1 MASSELETLQ
11 WQFGLAW
18 RLAGYHLPAL
28 TDAACLWE
36 PVPHSWTVHQG
47 ADGKWRPDWVVPEP
61 DPAPATSI
69 GWLTWHLIW
78 WWSGALRAA
87 RGEPSVAREDV
98 YWPGSADGVRQ
109 TLETLSQAWSAMLAG
124 LTDADLEKPFAHPWT
139 EPRPFRIALAWANA
153 ELMKN
158 VAEIGYARHL
168 FEARRAENRS
178 DKLS

>member
-1 MASSELETLQ
+1 MASSQLETLQ

-36 PVPHSWTVHQG
+36 PARQCWTVHQG
-47 ADGKWRPDWVVPEP
+47 ADGKWRPDWAETEP
-61 DPAPATSI
+61 DPVPATTI

-78 WWSGALRAA
+78 WWSGALRAVRDESA
-87 RGEPSVAREDV
+87 IPREEV
-98 YWPGSADGVRQ
+98 FWPGSADGVREK
-109 TLETLSQAWSAMLAG
+109 LEMLSRDWSAMLAG

-158 VAEIGYARHL
+158 VAEIGTMRHL
-168 FEARRAENRS
+168 YEISRHCA
-178 DKLS
+178 

>member
-1 MASSELETLQ
+1 MASSQLETLK

-36 PVPHSWTVHQG
+36 PSPRCWTVHLS
-47 ADGKWRPDWVVPEP
+47 ADGYWRPDWVVPEP

-78 WWSGALRAA
+78 WWSGALRAI
-87 RGEPSVAREDV
+87 REEQPVPREDV
-98 YWPGSADGVRQ
+98 FWPGSADAVRLQ
-109 TLETLSQAWSAMLAG
+109 LETLSRDWSAMLETLA
-124 LTDADLEKPFAHPWT
+124 DDDLEKPFAHPWT
-139 EPRPFRIALAWANA
+139 EPRPFRVALAWANA

-158 VAEIGYARHL
+158 VAEIGAMRHL
-168 FEARRAENRS
+168 FEAS
-178 DKLS
+178 HK